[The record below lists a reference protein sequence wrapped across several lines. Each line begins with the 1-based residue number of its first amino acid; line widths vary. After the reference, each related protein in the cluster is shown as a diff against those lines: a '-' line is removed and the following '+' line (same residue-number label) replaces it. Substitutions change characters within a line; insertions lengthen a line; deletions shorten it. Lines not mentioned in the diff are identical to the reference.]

1 VSIHRVAVL
10 RSVRSVD
17 LLPPDDPW
25 AGYARTL
32 VVIVRPDAPNLVV
45 AAAPAGETGAWPWP
59 TPDVVH
65 VLTAWDPGD
74 ARPGDVENRRRQA
87 DLEGELQAR
96 SPGELWTAVGV
107 DPVSEHREEGVA
119 VTGLDLDVVV
129 ALGARYGQ
137 DAIFEWT
144 SQEWAI
150 VACRGG
156 RREAFGWSVGPGG
169 EAGAGE

>member
-1 VSIHRVAVL
+1 M
-10 RSVRSVD
+10 D

-25 AGYARTL
+25 ASYARTV

-45 AAAPAGETGAWPWP
+45 AAAPAGETGGWPWSAG
-59 TPDVVH
+59 DAVH

-74 ARPGDVENRRRQA
+74 TRPGDAENRRRQA
-87 DLEGELQAR
+87 DLDGELEALR
-96 SPGELWTAVGV
+96 PREIWTAVGT
-107 DPVSEHREEGVA
+107 DPVSGHREEGVA
-119 VTGLDLDVVV
+119 VGGLDLDALL

-144 SQEWAI
+144 PQEWAI

-156 RREAFGWSVGPGG
+156 RREAFGWSVTG
-169 EAGAGE
+169 E